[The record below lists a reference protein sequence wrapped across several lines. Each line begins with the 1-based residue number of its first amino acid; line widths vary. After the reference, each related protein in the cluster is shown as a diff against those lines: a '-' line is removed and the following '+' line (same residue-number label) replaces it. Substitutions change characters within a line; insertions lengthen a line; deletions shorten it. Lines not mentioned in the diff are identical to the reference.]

1 MLQLWPLG
9 WDTVFSFIDHEVTT
23 INTIPVRIHFET
35 AAQEMQTSKITNSSG
50 LTMKSDTGQHLQVLR
65 CFDLKKNCLCLKSSI
80 FGEIFIDS
88 GMICVQLNIQRMMWM
103 LMKVICNI
111 HIICTSMQ
119 AFTFPPNW
127 QPLWSLTNGSE
138 ESVLTVQASIIVPL
152 SMRVSGQAVN

>member
-1 MLQLWPLG
+1 MFFLHAQTTFG
-9 WDTVFSFIDHEVTT
+9 VTT
-23 INTIPVRIHFET
+23 INTIPVRINFER

-65 CFDLKKNCLCLKSSI
+65 CFDLKKTEICLCLKSSI

-111 HIICTSMQ
+111 HIYVLPCRHLPSPQIDSHCG
-119 AFTFPPNW
+119 
-127 QPLWSLTNGSE
+127 PL
-138 ESVLTVQASIIVPL
+138 QMAP
-152 SMRVSGQAVN
+152 RKAY